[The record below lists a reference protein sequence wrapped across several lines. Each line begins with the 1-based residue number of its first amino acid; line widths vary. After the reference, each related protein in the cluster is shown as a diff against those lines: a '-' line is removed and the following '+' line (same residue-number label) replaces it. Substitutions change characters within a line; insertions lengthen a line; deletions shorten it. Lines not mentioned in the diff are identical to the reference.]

1 MSPIRK
7 HYHLLIIALSF
18 VLTSCNPINSSK
30 INEDLRIREETLT
43 FAYAHKSS
51 TSPFWTS
58 LMSGAKDAASELNI
72 TLLKKGPVIENDATG
87 QMDVIDT
94 FISMEVDALMVAPC
108 DSQLLN
114 DPIKKV
120 ISNNIPVITVDTDVT
135 NAQVLSHIGTNNY
148 EASKTVARWIVE

>member
-1 MSPIRK
+1 M
-7 HYHLLIIALSF
+7 LLVNLI
-18 VLTSCNPINSSK
+18 
-30 INEDLRIREETLT
+30 
-43 FAYAHKSS
+43 
-51 TSPFWTS
+51 S
-58 LMSGAKDAASELNI
+58 LCS
-72 TLLKKGPVIENDATG
+72 KKGPVIENDATG